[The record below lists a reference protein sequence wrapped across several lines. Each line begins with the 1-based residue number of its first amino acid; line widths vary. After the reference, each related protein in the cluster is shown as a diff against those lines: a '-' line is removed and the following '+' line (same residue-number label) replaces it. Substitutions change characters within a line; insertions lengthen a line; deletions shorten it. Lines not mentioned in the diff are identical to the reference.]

1 MLDKKES
8 NKTMKPPTLLAL
20 IALLSACGGGGGS
33 STPTLLNTEPVLPDS
48 SIFPGASWQTYAAG
62 DLGVAQ
68 SGVTAAL
75 DYAFADGRNTQGVVI
90 VKNGVIIGER
100 YTEGSSA
107 DTMATSWSTGKS
119 FASTL
124 IGIAVDEGLIGSIDE
139 SAENY
144 LPPWVNTDRESISVR
159 AILEMRSGLGL
170 ASNDPTDSAIY
181 VGGGTNGDQL
191 TYALDRVPAST
202 PRTDNWVYQNSDSML
217 LSGIIENA
225 TGQNVL
231 DYADVKLFSK
241 IGMNATWWTD
251 EAGHALTYCC
261 IDATSRDFARFGLL
275 IARGGKW
282 DNTQV
287 VSKAWVDEATA
298 ESVTLTADKSYGLQW
313 WINPQL
319 DYFYSAGA
327 SKNHIYIFPQ
337 HDLVIVRNSIYTRTG
352 NSTIRTG
359 SNWHRTDNPN
369 SWNDAQF
376 VSYIAD
382 AIN

>member
-1 MLDKKES
+1 
-8 NKTMKPPTLLAL
+8 MKYPSLVALL
-20 IALLSACGGGGGS
+20 ALLSACGGGGDGS
-33 STPTLLNTEPVLPDS
+33 STPALPDTEPALPDS
-48 SIFPGASWQTYAAG
+48 NTFPGASWQTYAAA
-62 DLGVAQ
+62 DLGIAQ

-75 DYAFADGRNTQGVVI
+75 DYAFTDGRNTQGVVI

-100 YTEGSSA
+100 YTAGSSA

-139 SAENY
+139 PAENY
-144 LPPWVNTDRESISVR
+144 LSPWVNTDREAISVR

-181 VGGGTNGDQL
+181 VSGGTNGDQL
-191 TYALDRVPAST
+191 AYALDRVPAST

-241 IGMNATWWTD
+241 LGMTATWWTD

-282 DNTQV
+282 GNTQV

-352 NSTIRTG
+352 DSTIRTG

-369 SWNDAQF
+369 SWSDADF

>member
-1 MLDKKES
+1 
-8 NKTMKPPTLLAL
+8 MKYPAL
-20 IALLSACGGGGGS
+20 IALFTLLSACGGGGGS
-33 STPTLLNTEPVLPDS
+33 SSSAPPVDAPALPNS
-48 SIFPGASWQTYAAG
+48 STFPGASWQTYTAA

-90 VKNGVIIGER
+90 VKNGVIVGER
-100 YTEGSSA
+100 YAEGSSA

-139 SAENY
+139 PAENY
-144 LPPWVNTDRESISVR
+144 LPPWVNTDREAISVR

-181 VGGGTNGDQL
+181 VDGGTNGDQL
-191 TYALDRVPAST
+191 AYALDRVPAST

-241 IGMNATWWTD
+241 IGMTATWWTD
-251 EAGHALTYCC
+251 QAGHALTYCC
-261 IDATSRDFARFGLL
+261 IDATSRGFARFGLL

-287 VSKAWVDEATA
+287 VSKTWVDEATA
-298 ESVTLTADKSYGLQW
+298 ESVTVTADKSYGLQW
-313 WINPQL
+313 WINPEL

-337 HDLVIVRNSIYTRTG
+337 HDLVLVRNSTYRKTG
-352 NSTIRTG
+352 DSTMRTG
-359 SNWHRTDNPN
+359 SNWHYTDNPN
-369 SWNDAQF
+369 SWSDADF
-376 VSYIAD
+376 VSYVVD

>member
-1 MLDKKES
+1 
-8 NKTMKPPTLLAL
+8 MKYPAL
-20 IALLSACGGGGGS
+20 IALFTLLSACGGGGGS
-33 STPTLLNTEPVLPDS
+33 SSSAPPVDAPALPNS
-48 SIFPGASWQTYAAG
+48 STFPGASWQTYTAA

-90 VKNGVIIGER
+90 VKNGVIVGER
-100 YTEGSSA
+100 YAEGSSA

-139 SAENY
+139 PAENY
-144 LPPWVNTDRESISVR
+144 LPPWVNTDREAISVR

-181 VGGGTNGDQL
+181 VDGGTNGDQL
-191 TYALDRVPAST
+191 AYALDRVPAST

-241 IGMNATWWTD
+241 IGMTATWWTD
-251 EAGHALTYCC
+251 QAGHALTYCC

-282 DNTQV
+282 GNTQV
-287 VSKAWVDEATA
+287 VSKTWVDEATA
-298 ESVTLTADKSYGLQW
+298 ESVTVTADKSYGLQW
-313 WINPQL
+313 WINPEL

-337 HDLVIVRNSIYTRTG
+337 HDLVLVRNSTYRKTG
-352 NSTIRTG
+352 DSTMRTG
-359 SNWHRTDNPN
+359 SNWHYTENPN
-369 SWNDAQF
+369 SWSDADF
-376 VSYIAD
+376 VSYVVD

>member
-1 MLDKKES
+1 
-8 NKTMKPPTLLAL
+8 MKYPAL
-20 IALLSACGGGGGS
+20 IALFTLLSACGGGGGS
-33 STPTLLNTEPVLPDS
+33 SSSAPPVDAPALPNS
-48 SIFPGASWQTYAAG
+48 STFPGASWQIYTAA

-90 VKNGVIIGER
+90 VKNGVIVGER
-100 YTEGSSA
+100 YAEGSSA

-139 SAENY
+139 PAENY
-144 LPPWVNTDRESISVR
+144 LPPWVNTDREAISVR

-181 VGGGTNGDQL
+181 VDGGTNGDQL
-191 TYALDRVPAST
+191 AYALDRVPAST

-241 IGMNATWWTD
+241 IGMTATWWTD
-251 EAGHALTYCC
+251 QAGHALTYCC
-261 IDATSRDFARFGLL
+261 IDATSRGFARFGLL

-282 DNTQV
+282 GNTQV
-287 VSKAWVDEATA
+287 VSKTWVDEATA
-298 ESVTLTADKSYGLQW
+298 ESVTVTADKSYGLQW
-313 WINPQL
+313 WINPEL

-337 HDLVIVRNSIYTRTG
+337 HDLVLVRNSTYRKTG
-352 NSTIRTG
+352 DSTMRTG
-359 SNWHRTDNPN
+359 SNWHYTDNPN
-369 SWNDAQF
+369 SWSDADF
-376 VSYIAD
+376 VSYVVD

>member
-1 MLDKKES
+1 
-8 NKTMKPPTLLAL
+8 MKYPAL
-20 IALLSACGGGGGS
+20 IALFTLLSACGGGGGS
-33 STPTLLNTEPVLPDS
+33 SSSAPPVDAPALPNS
-48 SIFPGASWQTYAAG
+48 STFPGASWQTYTAA

-90 VKNGVIIGER
+90 VKNGVIVGER
-100 YTEGSSA
+100 YAEGSSA
-107 DTMATSWSTGKS
+107 DTIATSWSTGKS

-139 SAENY
+139 PAENY
-144 LPPWVNTDRESISVR
+144 LPPWVNTDREAISVR

-181 VGGGTNGDQL
+181 VDGGTNGDQL
-191 TYALDRVPAST
+191 AYALDRVPAST

-241 IGMNATWWTD
+241 IGMTATWWTD
-251 EAGHALTYCC
+251 QAGHALTYCC
-261 IDATSRDFARFGLL
+261 IDATSRGFARFGLL

-282 DNTQV
+282 GNTQV
-287 VSKAWVDEATA
+287 VSKTWVDEATA
-298 ESVTLTADKSYGLQW
+298 ESVTVTADKSYGLQW
-313 WINPQL
+313 WINPEL

-337 HDLVIVRNSIYTRTG
+337 HDLVLVRNSTYRKTG
-352 NSTIRTG
+352 DSTMRTG
-359 SNWHRTDNPN
+359 SNWHYTDNPN
-369 SWNDAQF
+369 SWSDADF
-376 VSYIAD
+376 VSYVVD

>member
-1 MLDKKES
+1 
-8 NKTMKPPTLLAL
+8 MKYPAL
-20 IALLSACGGGGGS
+20 IALFTLLSACGGGGGS
-33 STPTLLNTEPVLPDS
+33 SSSAPPVDAPALPNS
-48 SIFPGASWQTYAAG
+48 STFPGASWQTYTAA

-90 VKNGVIIGER
+90 VKNGVIVGER
-100 YTEGSSA
+100 YAEGSSA

-139 SAENY
+139 PAENY
-144 LPPWVNTDRESISVR
+144 LPPWVNTDREAISVR

-170 ASNDPTDSAIY
+170 ASNDPTDTAIY
-181 VGGGTNGDQL
+181 VDGGTNGDQL
-191 TYALDRVPAST
+191 AYALDRVPAST

-241 IGMNATWWTD
+241 IGMTATWWTD
-251 EAGHALTYCC
+251 QAGHALTYCC
-261 IDATSRDFARFGLL
+261 IDATSRGFARFGLL

-282 DNTQV
+282 GNTQV
-287 VSKAWVDEATA
+287 VSKTWVDEATA
-298 ESVTLTADKSYGLQW
+298 ESVTVTADKSYGLQW
-313 WINPQL
+313 WINPEL

-337 HDLVIVRNSIYTRTG
+337 HDLVLVRNSTYRKTG
-352 NSTIRTG
+352 DSTMRTG
-359 SNWHRTDNPN
+359 SNWHYTDNPN
-369 SWNDAQF
+369 SWSDADF
-376 VSYIAD
+376 VSYVVD

>member
-1 MLDKKES
+1 
-8 NKTMKPPTLLAL
+8 MKYPAL
-20 IALLSACGGGGGS
+20 IAVFTLLSACGGGGGS
-33 STPTLLNTEPVLPDS
+33 SSSAPSVDAPALPNS
-48 SIFPGASWQTYAAG
+48 STFPGASWQTYTAA

-90 VKNGVIIGER
+90 VKNGVIVGER
-100 YTEGSSA
+100 YAEGSSA

-139 SAENY
+139 PAENY
-144 LPPWVNTDRESISVR
+144 LPPWVNTDREAISVR

-181 VGGGTNGDQL
+181 VDGGTNGDQL
-191 TYALDRVPAST
+191 AYALDRVPAST

-241 IGMNATWWTD
+241 IGMTATWWTD
-251 EAGHALTYCC
+251 QAGHALTYCC
-261 IDATSRDFARFGLL
+261 IDATSRGFARFGLL

-282 DNTQV
+282 GNTQV
-287 VSKAWVDEATA
+287 VSKTWVDEATA
-298 ESVTLTADKSYGLQW
+298 ESVTVTADKSYGLQW
-313 WINPQL
+313 WINPEL

-337 HDLVIVRNSIYTRTG
+337 HDLVLVRNSTYRKTG
-352 NSTIRTG
+352 DSTMRTG
-359 SNWHRTDNPN
+359 SNWHYTDNPN
-369 SWNDAQF
+369 SWSDADF
-376 VSYIAD
+376 VSYVVD